1 MNAENGHK
9 FFQWVCVCK
18 IHDTIYHIVID
29 CDWAAPIPNELNEET
44 CGWQRKLVW
53 ENFVN
58 LCTVLMD
65 FYSGQRLT
73 KERMS
78 FPYLYF
84 TTHIQYLM
92 LLCDNNVCFLQFTS
106 SNNVRSLELGTL
118 IWLGLILFQRTLD
131 AFGIHFVIT
140 LGNTSKMYLLNE

>member
-1 MNAENGHK
+1 M
-9 FFQWVCVCK
+9 CVRK

-44 CGWQRKLVW
+44 CRWQTKLVW

-65 FYSGQRLT
+65 FYSCQRLA

-78 FPYLYF
+78 FSYLYF
-84 TTHIQYLM
+84 ATPIQYLM
-92 LLCDNNVCFLQFTS
+92 LLCDNVCFLQFTS

-131 AFGIHFVIT
+131 AFGIHFLIT
-140 LGNTSKMYLLNE
+140 LGRMHLLNKNRNEKYS